1 MPEATYYVMP
11 TKLQLMMK
19 IKTDKISKQMNGDF
33 HRDIYML
40 TYCQNRERE
49 RERERDLNGKL

>member
-49 RERERDLNGKL
+49 RERERFKR